1 MIIHDKGSNRP
12 TSRHHRPSYIF
23 RGSSGLPNLQ
33 SLGGCLSDFHI
44 SFGTTTGGSTIF
56 LYFLVAFQF
65 FWGAPGTFAE
75 DWPILRG
82 LLPLYNNHRLTVCIP
97 SCAVMIHCAPCGSH
111 IESTENWETGS
122 RSLRVIWAPCQ
133 VAVQHPRACTGLG
146 VILQSWQLFVS
157 FGALILSTVIS
168 EFFSVQAGLHGFGR
182 QPARS
187 AGSTGPDL
195 TIKKPIASNSVQA
208 SNYLFQDV
216 PRAEAVGCAVFCKI
230 YSNQM

>member
-1 MIIHDKGSNRP
+1 M
-12 TSRHHRPSYIF
+12 TS
-23 RGSSGLPNLQ
+23 
-33 SLGGCLSDFHI
+33 I
-44 SFGTTTGGSTIF
+44 SFGTTTGGPTIF

-65 FWGAPGTFAE
+65 FWGAPGTFAQ

-97 SCAVMIHCAPCGSH
+97 SCAVMIHCARRGSH
-111 IESTENWETGS
+111 IESTENWEAGS

-168 EFFSVQAGLHGFGR
+168 DFFFPSRPGYMDLGDNLRGLQGA
-182 QPARS
+182 PARTS
-187 AGSTGPDL
+187 QSR
-195 TIKKPIASNSVQA
+195 SQ
-208 SNYLFQDV
+208 
-216 PRAEAVGCAVFCKI
+216 
-230 YSNQM
+230 